1 MSLQTVCVL
10 APIGPIIKQRP
21 RPYTSIYTWH
31 WKKCSFS
38 HEFSIRPLCLD
49 FWRDRR
55 KFFSRRS
62 LGQNECSLAC
72 SIKHWLS
79 TMIPACIQLYQ
90 SGLCSYITY
99 CLSLDRSHFLI
110 PCANKPFDNSRH
122 RPGTESFLKTP
133 KSAMKRLPGCCYHHC
148 VHQLFWVP
156 RR

>member
-1 MSLQTVCVL
+1 MLLQTACVL
-10 APIGPIIKQRP
+10 VPIAPIIKHCP
-21 RPYTSIYTWH
+21 RPYPSIYTRH

-38 HEFSIRPLCLD
+38 HEFSMRPLRLD
-49 FWRDRR
+49 FWRDR
-55 KFFSRRS
+55 FFSHHS

-79 TMIPACIQLYQ
+79 TVIPACIQLYQ

-110 PCANKPFDNSRH
+110 PRANKPFDNSER
-122 RPGTESFLKTP
+122 RPGAESFLKTP
-133 KSAMKRLPGCCYHHC
+133 KSAMKRLPGCRYRHRG
-148 VHQLFWVP
+148 HQLFWVL